1 MALMEDINAD
11 VLEVDNSLIDA
22 KLKDIIQNVESI
34 AETYLQGLNAETL
47 TELTQQQYT
56 GYLRTCALSFF
67 RPTKCL
73 YKYTQK
79 VNHNGLITC
88 MYDDD
93 LIEVVC
99 DYYIS
104 LSERCN
110 KIANRYGFAT
120 LIGCDEDTLARWE
133 GLENQRPKAYGVVK
147 RLQKTYE
154 RGLENGAQSGKNP
167 VGFIATLNHRFG
179 WAQDNKPRLTVNI
192 NRTQQEIM
200 STFDSSLMLED
211 TTKQP

>member
-34 AETYLQGLNAETL
+34 ANTYLQGLNAETL

-73 YKYTQK
+73 YKHTQQTT
-79 VNHNGLITC
+79 HDGLITC

-104 LSERCN
+104 LSERHN
-110 KIANRYGFAT
+110 KISNLYGFSVF
-120 LIGCDEDTLARWE
+120 IGCDDDTLQRWE
-133 GLENQRPKAYGVVK
+133 GLENQRPKACATVK
-147 RLQKTYE
+147 RLRKTYE

-200 STFDSSLMLED
+200 STFDTSLISDKSEN
-211 TTKQP
+211 QP